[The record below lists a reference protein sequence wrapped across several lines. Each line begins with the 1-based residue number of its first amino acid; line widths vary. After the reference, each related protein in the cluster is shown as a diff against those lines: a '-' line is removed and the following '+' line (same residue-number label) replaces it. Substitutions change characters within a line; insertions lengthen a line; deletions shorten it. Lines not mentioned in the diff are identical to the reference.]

1 MEAVSQPLFEVPYAV
16 DDAVDW
22 TNDVISHWWYAERE
36 FADPSEFREQAF
48 GVEEP
53 WIRQLLGRDSLWRVH
68 NARTWIYRRRWRNIN
83 LGIIINVF
91 HQGHSLRF
99 YMTYIV

>member
-1 MEAVSQPLFEVPYAV
+1 MLLACKRSLTLAVQMEAVSQPLFEVPYAV

-22 TNDVISHWWYAERE
+22 PNDVISHWWDAERE

-68 NARTWIYRRRWRNIN
+68 TARTWIY
-83 LGIIINVF
+83 VF
-91 HQGHSLRF
+91 HQGTAYDF
-99 YMTYIV
+99 I